1 MRQMMVVRYLGT
13 LAVVFLIVGSAAAA
27 ETSGEAKAEAKAE
40 AKPELTP
47 EQHHAKGR
55 VLYDG
60 KWVHIETLFKDYRR
74 GRYELAYAEKRGG
87 SAKDQLAGLHREMT
101 VMKNETR
108 QTERPIRTELG
119 KARNVLRT
127 HNRNL
132 KKRPPTKPTLRQPPD
147 RPRRPSNT
155 SSNRSSSRYGSS
167 GSNRSSSDDRYND
180 QMRQWRQTADAIRS
194 ENEAKVKLYQQQL
207 KIYQQQQAAA
217 RAEIPKLEATIKACL
232 GKLDE
237 TEADLK
243 QKQAPTRQRS
253 DSTTETVL
261 AHNRRVSVIEN
272 RVKQMTAALRAAP
285 ESLRA
290 KHGIVEFEKI
300 FYSSDELRA
309 THPKTQSEIDRVRD
323 QLKAESEKA
332 GIPFPEQWRHPQ
344 QDRMDAIKAL
354 LAAAAAAKT

>member
-1 MRQMMVVRYLGT
+1 VRQMMLVRYLGT
-13 LAVVFLIVGSAAAA
+13 LAMVFLIVGSAAAA
-27 ETSGEAKAEAKAE
+27 ETSGEAKAE

-74 GRYELAYAEKRGG
+74 ARYELAYAEKRGG

-108 QTERPIRTELG
+108 QAERPIRMELG
-119 KARNVLRT
+119 KARNELRT

-155 SSNRSSSRYGSS
+155 SSNRSSSGYGSS
-167 GSNRSSSDDRYND
+167 NNRSSSDNRYDN
-180 QMRQWRQTADAIRS
+180 QMRQWRQAADAIRS

-207 KIYQQQQAAA
+207 KIYQQEQAAA
-217 RAEIPKLEATIKACL
+217 KAATPKLEATIKQSLA
-232 GKLDE
+232 KLDE

-243 QKQAPTRQRS
+243 QKQAPSRQRS

-272 RVKQMTAALRAAP
+272 RVKQMTAALRAVP
-285 ESLRA
+285 EGLRA
-290 KHGIVEFEKI
+290 KHGIVEFETV
-300 FYSSDELRA
+300 FYSSAELRA
-309 THPKTQSEIDRVRD
+309 THQKTQSEIDRVRD
-323 QLKAESEKA
+323 QLKAESQKA

-354 LAAAAAAKT
+354 LAAAAAKKT